1 MKYLKLYEDFSQNS
15 PIGIIDSGYGGVA
28 ILKALRS
35 NFPQYDYIFLGVSPN
50 KTLSKLDFSES
61 KVLVE
66 RGLQYLTTLE
76 CQTQLVACN
85 TACTLI
91 DNFPSNTINL
101 IKETINYINGLDY
114 NNLGV
119 LATPVTINSGIY
131 QNELPN
137 VVSHSCDNWASL
149 VEEMG
154 FNTPEGIE
162 IIKSD
167 LNQLFNQS
175 DIDTILLACTHY
187 ILLKPII
194 ESLYPNINIISQD
207 DVMVNYFSSHQITS
221 SNERSCRWL
230 TCGSSSEFDT
240 EVKQL
245 FGITTKSEQVII

>member
-1 MKYLKLYEDFSQNS
+1 M
-15 PIGIIDSGYGGVA
+15 
-28 ILKALRS
+28 
-35 NFPQYDYIFLGVSPN
+35 
-50 KTLSKLDFSES
+50 
-61 KVLVE
+61 
-66 RGLQYLTTLE
+66 
-76 CQTQLVACN
+76 
-85 TACTLI
+85 
-91 DNFPSNTINL
+91 

-131 QNELPN
+131 QNTLSN

-149 VEEMG
+149 VEEMR

-167 LNQLFNQS
+167 LNQLFNQA

-221 SNERSCRWL
+221 SNGRSCRWL

-245 FGITTKSEQVII
+245 FGITTKSEQVIL

>member
-1 MKYLKLYEDFSQNS
+1 MRYLKLYEDFSENS

-50 KTLSKLDFSES
+50 RTLSKLDTSES
-61 KVLVE
+61 KPLVE
-66 RGLQYLTTLE
+66 KGLQYLTNLK
-76 CQTQLVACN
+76 CQTKLVACN
-85 TACTLI
+85 TACALI
-91 DNFPSNTINL
+91 DSFPNNTINL
-101 IKETINYINGLDY
+101 IKETIDYINGLDY

-119 LATPVTINSGIY
+119 LATPVTIESGHY
-131 QNELPN
+131 QNSLSN
-137 VVSHSCDNWASL
+137 VIPHSCDNWASL
-149 VEEMG
+149 VEEMR

-194 ESLYPNINIISQD
+194 ESLYPNINIVSQD
-207 DVMVNYFSSHQITS
+207 DVMVNYFSSNQINS
-221 SNERSCRWL
+221 SKNKSCRWL
-230 TCGSSSEFDT
+230 TCGNSTEFDS

-245 FGITTKSEQVII
+245 FSITTQSQQIIL